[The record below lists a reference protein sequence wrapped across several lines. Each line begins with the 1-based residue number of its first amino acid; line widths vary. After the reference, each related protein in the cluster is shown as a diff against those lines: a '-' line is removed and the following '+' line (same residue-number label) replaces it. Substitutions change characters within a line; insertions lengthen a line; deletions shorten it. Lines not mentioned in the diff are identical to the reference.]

1 MRRLILLLLF
11 IPLMSIGQ
19 IKTPPPPPVQEISEI
34 SEEKFEKISNSTVT
48 IVVDGGM
55 GSGFIFEEG
64 KVLTN
69 LHVIEPSSKGFV
81 IVNSTQEK
89 YNIEG
94 YYLVNDKYDLTLLS
108 VPELKQKPLTISKIK
123 PKKGDSLFLIDNRLK
138 SDKFILEG
146 SLNYDS
152 NPTGKGIIKTSIPAD
167 FGNSGAGILNSSG
180 EIVGIMTFKSVTD
193 ITNYK
198 GCYGYNLSVINEIK
212 LLASNS
218 IQTFNNYKNEHYYN
232 LKGLEKVLQKDY
244 SLAIIDLNKSI
255 DINPKLFFSYLNR
268 GLAKMKLKQ
277 ANNAI
282 KDFDNVLKL
291 IPNFLD
297 AVYFKGLSLAI
308 LKNYDDA
315 IAQFD
320 RYINIDDKFAM
331 AYYYRGIAK
340 GSNENLKGAIIDLNK
355 AIELDKS
362 NPDFYFYRAF
372 LRKFSNDTIGSCED
386 LEKAK
391 NLGSDKG
398 QTLIEELCYETK
410 KVEEDIEVP
419 FAVIESVPEYP
430 GCERGSN
437 AEKRKC
443 MSDKIAKFIQRR
455 FNTDLALGLGLY
467 GKQRISVIF
476 KIDKKGDINDIKVRA
491 PHPTLEEETIRVI
504 KMLPKLKPGI
514 QKGKPVIVPYSLPIT
529 FTIADYGPPPPKTED
544 YEIIIQ
550 PPYEIII
557 RKTFLGTEIDSVLTK
572 KYGIELV
579 KDVIRKDSLGYFY
592 NSGIANKKFEN
603 FYVQK
608 LEDFRGIYGNDESF
622 NSLKSDLDNIRENLR
637 YAISH
642 IRSESFEDAFS
653 ILDSLFSKMNLLKSK
668 YSLEYYPFES
678 GIYYWSGVYYREIKK
693 DILSEIMFEDAFK
706 IDPGRL

>member
-180 EIVGIMTFKSVTD
+180 EIVGIMLAKSVTD
-193 ITNYK
+193 ITNYE
-198 GCYGYNLSVINEIK
+198 GSYGYNLSVINEIK

-244 SLAIIDLNKSI
+244 SSAIIDLNKSI
-255 DINPKLFFSYLNR
+255 DINPKLFISYLNR
-268 GLAKMKLKQ
+268 GQAKMKLRQ

-297 AVYFKGLSLAI
+297 AIYYKGLSLAF

-320 RYINIDDKFAM
+320 RCINIDDKFAM
-331 AYYYRGIAK
+331 AYYYRGTAK
-340 GSNENLKGAIIDLNK
+340 GSKENLKGAIIDFNK

-362 NPDFYFYRAF
+362 NPDFYFARAAF
-372 LRKFSNDTIGSCED
+372 RKFSNDTIGSCED

-391 NLGSDKG
+391 NLGFDKV
-398 QTLIEELCYETK
+398 QTLIEELCYEIK

-544 YEIIIQ
+544 YEIII
-550 PPYEIII
+550 

-579 KDVIRKDSLGYFY
+579 KDVIRKDTLGYFY

-668 YSLEYYPFES
+668 YSLDYYPFES